1 MNNPWLALAMRIQGI
16 AQAGLSYADN
26 PYDRERYGELRQIA
40 AEMLAAAI
48 DIPVRKIHH
57 LFCTESGYQT
67 PKVDTR
73 AAVFKDGKIL
83 LVHERNG
90 SWAPPGGWCDV
101 DQSVASHT
109 KKEVREEAG
118 YTVVSEKII
127 AVRGWRRHNVTDY
140 AYGVIKLFA
149 LCRYEGGS
157 FVPNPETTE
166 IGLFAKEAL
175 PEHLAAEKSAR
186 DQILMCFDSFENPT
200 LPTLFD

>member
-57 LFCTESGYQT
+57 LFCTDSGYQT

-83 LVHERNG
+83 LVHERNRFLG
-90 SWAPPGGWCDV
+90 
-101 DQSVASHT
+101 ASGRL
-109 KKEVREEAG
+109 VR
-118 YTVVSEKII
+118 
-127 AVRGWRRHNVTDY
+127 R
-140 AYGVIKLFA
+140 
-149 LCRYEGGS
+149 
-157 FVPNPETTE
+157 
-166 IGLFAKEAL
+166 
-175 PEHLAAEKSAR
+175 
-186 DQILMCFDSFENPT
+186 
-200 LPTLFD
+200 